1 MTDTGR
7 SAPLI
12 LIDGSSWLFRAFH
25 ALPPLTSPEGEPTGA
40 VFGFFNMLRR
50 LNKDYQPE
58 RFCVVF
64 DPPGNTFRND
74 WYPQYKA
81 NRGDTPD
88 DLKSQFPR
96 IRELLDAMALPVIT
110 VDGVE
115 ADDVIGTL
123 TAQARSAGLD
133 VLIVSSDKDL
143 AQLVG
148 PDVHLLDTMKNRRLD
163 PAGVVEKFGVNPGQ
177 IIDYLTLIGDTSD
190 NIPGVNGVGPKT
202 AAKWLAEYD
211 SLDALLA
218 NADAIK
224 GKAGERLREAADHLP
239 LSKKLVTLVCDVA
252 LPVSL
257 DTLVPGPADQDR
269 VNALLDRLGFKGA
282 RELPRRTD
290 EGELASVVA
299 ASASK
304 PAAGAPPVASDAA
317 AQVQTETECVLTE
330 TQLDDWVARLQNAE
344 LICVDTETDALDAHG
359 ARLVGIALA
368 TEAGKGAYI
377 PVGHRYLDVPRQ
389 LAMDHVIARLKPL
402 LEDPTRAKLG
412 QNLKY
417 DINVLARHG
426 IRLRGVLHDTMLQ
439 SYVLDA
445 GSHRHDMDSLAK
457 AHLNFTTTTFSDVA
471 GKGKQQLTFDQ
482 IALEQAAPYAAE
494 DADITLRLHQ
504 VLFPRLSADPQLA
517 RVYETLERP
526 LVPVLAAMEARGV
539 QIDPNKLKALS
550 AELHKGM
557 ERLEAEAFEAAGGP
571 FNLGSPKQIGA
582 LLFDTLKLPVKARTP
597 KGEPSTAEDVLE
609 ELSSE
614 HPLPRLILDWRSLSK
629 LRSTYTETLPQ
640 MVNPQTG
647 RVHTSYQQAVAA
659 TGRLSSTDPNL
670 QNIPIRTDAGREI
683 RKAFIAAEGK
693 ALLAI
698 DYSQIELRLMAHF
711 SEDEKLINAFVSGQ
725 DIHRATAAEVFGLDS
740 AAVTDDQRRAAKAI
754 NFGLIYGI
762 SAFGLA
768 RNIGV
773 TRGEAASIIER
784 FFDRYPGVKAYMD
797 GTRAKAH
804 EQGHVETWFGRRLLL
819 PNIRARNAALRQG
832 AERIA
837 INAPLQGT
845 AADLIKMAM
854 IDLDAYL
861 ADTAPE
867 VQMIMQVHDELVFEG
882 PEAALR
888 QHAQTIAERMCRMT
902 PLKVPLVADFGIG
915 AHWDAAHGR
924 EGSASS

>member
-1 MTDTGR
+1 MSDTERG
-7 SAPLI
+7 APLI

-25 ALPPLTSPEGEPTGA
+25 ALPPLTSAEGEPTGA

-74 WYPQYKA
+74 WYPEYKA
-81 NRGDTPD
+81 NRGETPE

-123 TAQARSAGLD
+123 TKQAQAAGLE

-148 PDVHLLDTMKNRRLD
+148 PDVHLLDTMKNRRMD
-163 PAGVVEKFGVNPGQ
+163 PDGVVEKFAVMPEQ

-202 AAKWLAEYD
+202 AAKWLAEYGT
-211 SLDALLA
+211 LDALLA
-218 NADAIK
+218 DADNIK
-224 GKAGERLREAADHLP
+224 GKAGERLREAMGHLP
-239 LSKKLVTLVCDVA
+239 LSKKLVTLVCDVT
-252 LPVSL
+252 LPVTLESL
-257 DTLVPGPADQDR
+257 IPGAADQDR

-282 RELPRRTD
+282 RELPKRAD
-290 EGELASVVA
+290 GAVKAALPASPE
-299 ASASK
+299 SDT
-304 PAAGAPPVASDAA
+304 PAPPAEKAP
-317 AQVQTETECVLTE
+317 AQVDTVTECVLTE
-330 TQLDDWVARLQNAE
+330 AQLDDWIARLESAE
-344 LICVDTETDALDAHG
+344 LICVDTETDALDAHQ

-368 TEAGKGAYI
+368 TEPGKGAYI
-377 PVGHRYLDVPRQ
+377 PLGHRYLDVPQQ
-389 LAMDHVIARLKPL
+389 LPMDAVIARLKPL

-417 DINVLARHG
+417 DLNVLARHG
-426 IRLRGVLHDTMLQ
+426 IQLRGVLHDTMLQ

-445 GSHRHDMDSLAK
+445 ASHRHDMDSLAK
-457 AHLNFTTTTFSDVA
+457 IHLDFTTTKFSDVT

-482 IALEQAAPYAAE
+482 VALEQAAPYAAE
-494 DADITLRLHQ
+494 DADITLRLHAQ
-504 VLFPRLSADPQLA
+504 LFPRLNADPQLLK
-517 RVYETLERP
+517 VYDSLERP

-539 QIDPNKLKALS
+539 RIDPDKLKALS

-557 ERLEAEAFEAAGGP
+557 ERLEGEAFEAAGGP

-609 ELSSE
+609 ELSAE

-647 RVHTSYQQAVAA
+647 RVHTSYHQAVAA
-659 TGRLSSTDPNL
+659 TGRLSSSDPNL

-683 RKAFIAAEGK
+683 RKAFIAADGK

-711 SEDEKLINAFVSGQ
+711 SEDEKLIDAFVSGQ
-725 DIHRATAAEVFGLDS
+725 DIHRATAAEVFGVDPG
-740 AAVTDDQRRAAKAI
+740 AVSDDQRRAAKAI

-768 RNIGV
+768 RNLSV
-773 TRGEAASIIER
+773 SRGEAASIIER

-804 EQGHVETWFGRRLLL
+804 EQGYVETWFGRRLML
-819 PNIRARNAALRQG
+819 PNIKARNAALRQG

-854 IDLDAYL
+854 IDLEAFL
-861 ADTAPE
+861 AETAPE
-867 VQMIMQVHDELVFEG
+867 IDMIMQVHDELVFEG
-882 PEAALR
+882 PEAELR
-888 QHAQTIAERMCRMT
+888 RHAPTIAQRMCRLA
-902 PLKVPLVADFGIG
+902 PLKVPLVADFGVG
-915 AHWDAAHGR
+915 SHWDAAHSSG
-924 EGSASS
+924 GSASS

>member
-1 MTDTGR
+1 MSTTERG
-7 SAPLI
+7 APLI

-25 ALPPLTSPEGEPTGA
+25 ALPPLTSAEGEPTGA

-50 LNKDYQPE
+50 LNKDYAPE
-58 RFCVVF
+58 RICVVF
-64 DPPGNTFRND
+64 DPPGDTFRNA
-74 WYPQYKA
+74 WYPEYKA
-81 NRGDTPD
+81 NRGDTPE

-96 IRELLDAMALPVIT
+96 IRELLGAMAMPVVT

-123 TAQARSAGLD
+123 TAQARAADLD

-143 AQLVG
+143 AQLVA
-148 PDVHLLDTMKNRRLD
+148 PDVHLLDTMKNRRMD
-163 PAGVVEKFGVNPGQ
+163 AGGVVEKFGVRPEQ

-190 NIPGVNGVGPKT
+190 NIPGVPGVGPKT
-202 AAKWLAEYD
+202 AAKWLAEYQT
-211 SLDALLA
+211 LDALLA
-218 NADAIK
+218 DADNIK
-224 GKAGERLREAADHLP
+224 GKIGERLREAMGHLP

-252 LPVSL
+252 LPVTL
-257 DTLVPGPADQDR
+257 DALVPGAADQDR

-282 RELPRRTD
+282 RELPQRD
-290 EGELASVVA
+290 ADA
-299 ASASK
+299 PK
-304 PAAGAPPVASDAA
+304 PPAPDAA
-317 AQVQTETECVLTE
+317 AVTAPAATTDDAPTAAQVDTETDCVLRE
-330 TQLDDWVARLQNAE
+330 AQLDEWIARLEGAS
-344 LICVDTETDALDAHG
+344 LICIDTETDALDAHQ

-368 TEAGKGAYI
+368 TEPGKGAYI
-377 PVGHRYLDVPRQ
+377 PLAHRYLDAPDQ
-389 LAMDHVIARLKPL
+389 LAMERVVARLKPL

-417 DINVLARHG
+417 DLNVLARHG

-457 AHLNFTTTTFSDVA
+457 THLDFTTTSFSDVA
-471 GKGKQQLTFDQ
+471 GKGKTQLTFDQ
-482 IALEQAAPYAAE
+482 VALEQAAPYAAE
-494 DADITLRLHQ
+494 DADITLRLHG
-504 VLFPRLSADPQLA
+504 VLHPRLSADPQLLK
-517 RVYETLERP
+517 VYDTLERP
-526 LVPVLAAMEARGV
+526 LMPILAAIEARGV
-539 QIDPNKLKALS
+539 RIDPDKLKTLS
-550 AELHKGM
+550 ATLHDGM
-557 ERLEAEAFEAAGGP
+557 GRLEAEAFEAAGGP

-609 ELSSE
+609 ELSAE

-640 MVNPQTG
+640 MVNPTTG
-647 RVHTSYQQAVAA
+647 RVHTSYHQAVAA
-659 TGRLSSTDPNL
+659 TGRLSSSDPNL
-670 QNIPIRTDAGREI
+670 QNIPIRTEAGREI
-683 RKAFIAAEGK
+683 RKAFIAADGK

-711 SEDEKLINAFVSGQ
+711 SEDEKLIEAFVSGQ
-725 DIHRATAAEVFGLDS
+725 DIHRATAAEVFGV
-740 AAVTDDQRRAAKAI
+740 ATDTVSDEQRRAAKAI

-773 TRGEAASIIER
+773 ARGEAASIIER

-804 EQGHVETWFGRRLLL
+804 EQGFVETWFGRRLML
-819 PNIRARNAALRQG
+819 PNIKARNAALRQG

-854 IDLDAYL
+854 IDLETWL
-861 ADTAPE
+861 AETAPDIH
-867 VQMIMQVHDELVFEG
+867 MTMQVHDELVFEG

-888 QHAQTIAERMCRMT
+888 QHAPAIATRMCRLT
-902 PLKVPLVADFGIG
+902 PLNVPLVADFGIG
-915 AHWDAAHGR
+915 AHWDAAHGGD
-924 EGSASS
+924 GSASS